1 MEMMKMGKNRIRA
14 IIACAL
20 ICSVFLCQG
29 TYAMAAEQ
37 INSNIITTSSS
48 LRLQDDFY
56 AVINRQ
62 WLSTAKIDAGKSSN
76 STFMETEKALTDQ
89 KEQIINDLLANE
101 KHYSEDSDEKKIINL
116 YKNISNME
124 ARNKDGIEPIK
135 KMIDEINN
143 IKSIKDISNLNDES
157 EIGNTLIRF
166 GCSED
171 LKDVTKHALYISPTA
186 LSLVN
191 SDEYVKPTE
200 NSTRIKGLVENYYIK
215 LLTLSGYTE
224 EQAKAKVDNTFK
236 FEGMIAQSM
245 TGRQEASKNDNILD
259 QEYNV
264 YTIDQLDKLAPN
276 LDMKTILKNDKVDN
290 ANKIILTEPKWL
302 KALNEMYTDQNLP
315 MIKDYLEIMNIASA
329 APYLGEAFE
338 KPATEFENA
347 ASGSQGEISKEER
360 SVNMVNGLLG
370 GPFGKLYIEKYS
382 SEKVKNDVTDMTNEI
397 ISTYK
402 ERINKLDW
410 MSDATK
416 KKAIEKLDKLSIQ
429 IAYPDKWGDYSKLQI
444 RSYEEGGSLWEN
456 IENLSKFVQEK
467 SISELN
473 EPVDKTKFAFPP
485 QTVNAC
491 YNPTTNTITVPAG
504 ILQDEFY
511 DVNASKEKNL
521 GSIGAIIGHEISH
534 AFDNTGAKF
543 DADGNLNNWW
553 TQEDYNKFEEK
564 TKKVRAFYSKVKLDD
579 GKSVNG
585 DLTVG
590 ENIADIGGMACVLDI
605 LSKMQNPDYKAFFES
620 NAAMWREIETKEQ
633 EDSDLQHNE
642 HSPNKVRSNIAV
654 AQFDKFYE
662 TYGIKQGDKMYIK
675 PEDRVQIW

>member
-1 MEMMKMGKNRIRA
+1 MGKNKIRA

-20 ICSVFLCQG
+20 ICSVFLGQG

-37 INSNIITTSSS
+37 TNSSAAVATSSS

-56 AVINRQ
+56 AVVNRQ

-76 STFMETEKALTDQ
+76 STFMETEKAITEQ

-101 KHYSEDSDEKKIINL
+101 KHYSENSDEKKIINL
-116 YKNISNME
+116 YNNALNMD
-124 ARNKDGIEPIK
+124 ARNKDGIKPIK

-143 IKSIKDISNLNDES
+143 IKSIKDISNFNDES
-157 EIGNTLIRF
+157 EIGNTLIQL
-166 GCSED
+166 GCGVD
-171 LKDVTKHALYISPTA
+171 LKDVTKHALYISPTS
-186 LSLVN
+186 LSLGD

-200 NSTRIKGLVENYYIK
+200 NSTRIKGLAENYFIK
-215 LLTLSGYTE
+215 ILTLSGYTE
-224 EQAKAKVDNTFK
+224 EQAKTKVDNTFK
-236 FEGMIAQSM
+236 FEGMIAQSIK
-245 TGRQEASKNDNILD
+245 GREETSKNDNAINE
-259 QEYNV
+259 EYNV

-276 LDMKTILKNDKVDN
+276 LNIKNILKNSSADN

-302 KALNEMYTDQNLP
+302 KALNEMYTEENLP
-315 MIKDYLEIMNIASA
+315 MIKDYLEIMNITSA

-338 KPATEFENA
+338 KPATEFMNA
-347 ASGSQGEISKEER
+347 VSGSQGEIPREEKAINL
-360 SVNMVNGLLG
+360 VNSLLG
-370 GPFGKLYIEKYS
+370 EPFGELYVKKYV

-397 ISTYK
+397 ITTYK
-402 ERINKLDW
+402 DRINKLDW

-429 IAYPDKWGDYSKLQI
+429 IAYPDNWGDYSKVQI
-444 RSYEEGGSLWEN
+444 RSYEEGGSLLEN
-456 IENLSKFVQEK
+456 IENLAKFQRKKAISK
-467 SISELN
+467 LN
-473 EPVDKTKFAFPP
+473 EPVDKTKFALLP

-504 ILQDEFY
+504 ILQNAFF

-521 GSIGAIIGHEISH
+521 GAIGVIIGHEISH

-553 TQEDYNKFEEK
+553 TQEDYSKFEEK
-564 TKKVRAFYSKVKLDD
+564 VKKVRAFYSQVKLDD
-579 GKSVNG
+579 GKNVNG

-620 NAAMWREIETKEQ
+620 NAAMWREIETKE
-633 EDSDLQHNE
+633 EEETSLQYNAHA
-642 HSPNKVRSNIAV
+642 PNKVRNNITV

-662 TYGIKQGDKMYIK
+662 TFGIKQGDKMYIK